1 MLKVKKT
8 ILKNVTS
15 SVWWLLGP
23 PGKTYPRNRPE
34 IEQNVSMICKIVNVL
49 IIKNQWI
56 LSTSFNFE

>member
-15 SVWWLLGP
+15 SVWWLLGL

-34 IEQNVSMICKIVNVL
+34 IEQNVSMTCNC
-49 IIKNQWI
+49 
-56 LSTSFNFE
+56 